1 MPPFRTL
8 NKSAGK
14 PVPLNE
20 VPAAL
25 RDVRD
30 VEKVNRCAF
39 SMYVVFAALQDVE

>member
-39 SMYVVFAALQDVE
+39 PMYVVFAALQDVE